1 MKIIINGEEREIS
14 EGTTVSQLLKDMNTP
29 AVGIAVERNREIVS
43 RSLHPTTV
51 LEEGDELEIVK
62 MVGGG

>member
-1 MKIIINGEEREIS
+1 MKIIINGEDREVN
-14 EGTTVSQLLKDMNTP
+14 EGTTVSQLLEEMNTP

-43 RSLHPTTV
+43 RSLHATTV
-51 LEEGDELEIVK
+51 LEEGDVLEIVK

>member
-1 MKIIINGEEREIS
+1 MKIIINGEEREVN
-14 EGTTVSQLLKDMNTP
+14 EGTTVSQLLEEMKTP
-29 AVGIAVERNREIVS
+29 AVGIAVERNQEIVS

-51 LEEGDELEIVK
+51 LEEGDILEIVK